1 MTKFYS
7 PLRYPGGKGKISTFF
22 SEFFEANNLVGGTYV
37 EPYVG
42 GGSIALFLLMNDIV
56 RRIVINDKDR
66 SLFAFWHSVK
76 KHPDELCKL
85 IHDTPITM
93 DVWYEQRNIQ
103 RSKDQVD
110 LLTLGF
116 STFFLNRTNRSGIIK
131 GGVIGGLNQTGNYLI
146 DARYKKE
153 HLISRINDIADYV
166 DRIELYNLDAVELVD
181 TLAGQLEENS
191 LFYFDPPYYV
201 KGQGLYMNYYND
213 CDHHNIYDTIVQMRR
228 YKWIVTYDKVP
239 FIYNLYSKFRMY
251 EYSLN
256 YSAATVGKGEEYI
269 VFSNNSIIPVKSA
282 IELRTPQIL
291 I

>member
-22 SEFFEANNLVGGTYV
+22 SELFEANNLVGGTYV

-66 SLFAFWHSVK
+66 SLFAFWHSIK
-76 KHPDELCKL
+76 NHPDELCKL

-213 CDHHNIYDTIVQMRR
+213 FDHHNIYDTIAQMRR

-269 VFSNNSIIPVKSA
+269 VFSNNCIIPIKSA

-291 I
+291 V